1 MSEQPKR
8 RTTARTTRQPRKT
21 CKKTEQKQEEV
32 VENKTFEELCL
43 EQDTKEVKQDEP
55 EQVVAPPDDTDE
67 PTEEDEVKEPVN
79 KHLKSMIQNDRQGKT
94 YSRNE
99 INTHRNHNTYRKQY
113 EHRQTAP
120 TTCLD
125 FSYDECLNDND
136 NKTMKNCNIE
146 THLKYLI
153 SLTYR
158 EGQHKRALCNVL
170 KNTLSGLN
178 GETNLPLLTNDN
190 ERRKPYNPD
199 RRPQHQQ
206 HQQHRSTSV
215 RQRRNYNE

>member
-21 CKKTEQKQEEV
+21 GKKTEQKQDEV

-55 EQVVAPPDDTDE
+55 VQVVAPPDDTDE
-67 PTEEDEVKEPVN
+67 PTEEEEEEPVN

-125 FSYDECLNDND
+125 FSYEECLNDND

-153 SLTYR
+153 ALTYR

-199 RRPQHQQ
+199 RRPQH
-206 HQQHRSTSV
+206 RSTSV

>member
-21 CKKTEQKQEEV
+21 GKKTEQKEEV

-43 EQDTKEVKQDEP
+43 EQDTKEVKQDESV
-55 EQVVAPPDDTDE
+55 QVVAPPDDTDE
-67 PTEEDEVKEPVN
+67 PTEEEVEEPVN

-125 FSYDECLNDND
+125 FSYEECLNDND

-153 SLTYR
+153 ALTYR

-206 HQQHRSTSV
+206 HRSTSV